1 MKEELQYATL
11 GNYKHRRVEIV
22 HKMEYSDNR
31 KSENRVLLQKNY
43 FKDTFLKFRVGPWL
57 P

>member
-31 KSENRVLLQKNY
+31 SENRVLLQKNY